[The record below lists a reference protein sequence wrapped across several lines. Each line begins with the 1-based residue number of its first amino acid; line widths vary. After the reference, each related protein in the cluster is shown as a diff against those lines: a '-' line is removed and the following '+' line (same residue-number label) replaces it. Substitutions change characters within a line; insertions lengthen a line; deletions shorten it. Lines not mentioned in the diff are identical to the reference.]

1 MKITKIYE
9 WQPYKHE
16 SKGKEIH
23 KKWNVVCEIVKDEKI
38 NCGQCGNVLKGHESV
53 QSIFLS
59 NGAGKAVLICR
70 DCHEIEKE
78 KAAEAKKRRWKTIE
92 D

>member
-1 MKITKIYE
+1 MKLSKIYE
-9 WQPYKHE
+9 WQPYQHE
-16 SKGKEIH
+16 SKGKEIP
-23 KKWNVVCEIVKDEKI
+23 KKWNVVCKMSRDEKI
-38 NCGQCGNVLKGHESV
+38 NCGRCGQPLESPESE

-59 NGAGKAVLICR
+59 DGAGKAVLICR

-78 KAAEAKKRRWKTIE
+78 KAAEAKKRKWKTIE